1 MLEIKREV
9 IKMGNDYVIL
19 IQNENGH
26 IGSVVTAYPCIRN
39 GHETCSYNV
48 INTLGHKD
56 DEVAIRYASR
66 ICKNTRQVVTCIC
79 GIHYDD
85 ITKDQIQEVLNYIEN
100 DIDELEKEVSHNL

>member
-56 DEVAIRYASR
+56 DEVAIHYASR
-66 ICKNTRQVVTCIC
+66 ICKKTRQVVTCIC

-85 ITKDQIQEVLNYIEN
+85 ITKNQIQEVLNYMEK
-100 DIDELEKEVSHNL
+100 DIDELEKEVSHNI

>member
-1 MLEIKREV
+1 MLDIKREV

-66 ICKNTRQVVTCIC
+66 ICKKTRQVVTCIC

-85 ITKDQIQEVLNYIEN
+85 ITKNQIQEVLNYIEN
-100 DIDELEKEVSHNL
+100 DIDELEIEVSHNL

>member
-1 MLEIKREV
+1 MLDIKREV

-66 ICKNTRQVVTCIC
+66 ICKKTRQVVTCIC

-100 DIDELEKEVSHNL
+100 DIDELEIEVSHNL